1 MDSQSPQAS
10 LESIEARII
19 EHLRRIVGGSPQPDD
34 SLALIGVDSVAMAEL
49 TFELEKNFNIR
60 IDDEILDIDTI
71 RELTHYVIARQKE
84 GR

>member
-10 LESIEARII
+10 LESIEAKII
-19 EHLRRIVGGSPQPDD
+19 EHLRKIVGGSPQSDD

-49 TFELEKNFNIR
+49 TFELEKQFSIK
-60 IDDEILDIDTI
+60 IDDEILDVDTI

-84 GR
+84 AR